1 MNTVALLIFYLD
13 NLSIDVSAM
22 LKSPIIIVLLSI
34 SPFMFVYICG
44 IGLGVLVLGTYML
57 ISVVSSVL
65 VTLSLYNI
73 FLCLLW

>member
-22 LKSPIIIVLLSI
+22 LKFPIIIVLLSI

-73 FLCLLW
+73 FLCLL

>member
-73 FLCLLW
+73 FLCLL